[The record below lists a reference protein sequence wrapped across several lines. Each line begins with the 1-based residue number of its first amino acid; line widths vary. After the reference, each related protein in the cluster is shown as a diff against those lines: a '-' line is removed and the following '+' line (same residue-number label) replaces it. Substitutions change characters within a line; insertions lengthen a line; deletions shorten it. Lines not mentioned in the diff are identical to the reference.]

1 MSGAPA
7 SPANGRDL
15 ALFDFDGT
23 ITGADTLFHFLR
35 FAVPGPRFVLG
46 AVLLSPVLAAYK
58 LGLMGNARAKTLVLA
73 HFFKGLSR
81 AEFRARG
88 AAFAAQVLPG
98 LIRPKALARIR
109 EHQARGDR
117 VLVVS
122 ASLSDWVGGWCAAQ
136 GLELAATEAEVLDGR
151 LTGRLATPNCHGP
164 EKVRRIRALLDPAA
178 YARIHAYGDSAGDR
192 EMLALA
198 HEPHFRP
205 FRD

>member
-1 MSGAPA
+1 MNRNRS
-7 SPANGRDL
+7 RDL

-46 AVLLSPVLAAYK
+46 AVLLSPLLLAYR
-58 LGLMGNARAKTLVLA
+58 LGLVGNARAKSLVLA
-73 HFFKGLSR
+73 HFFRGLP
-81 AEFRARG
+81 AEDFRARG
-88 AAFAAQVLPG
+88 AAFAEKVLPG
-98 LIRPKALARIR
+98 LIRPAALERIR

-122 ASLSDWVGGWCAAQ
+122 ASLSDWVGDWCAAQ
-136 GLELAATEAEVLDGR
+136 GLELVATEAEVLDGR
-151 LTGRLATPNCHGP
+151 ITGRFSTPNCHGP
-164 EKVRRIRALLDPAA
+164 EKVRRVREVLDPASF
-178 YARIHAYGDSAGDR
+178 ARIHAYGDSSGDR

-205 FRD
+205 FRT